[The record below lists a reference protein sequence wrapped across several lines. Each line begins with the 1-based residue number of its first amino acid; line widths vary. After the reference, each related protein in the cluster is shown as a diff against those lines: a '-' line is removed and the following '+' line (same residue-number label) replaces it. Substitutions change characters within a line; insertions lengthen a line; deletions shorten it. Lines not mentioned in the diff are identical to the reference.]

1 LLFSYCQQLY
11 KVPKAGKKPALI
23 RTMLPKWFLSH
34 IICAG
39 WPGEADGACQG
50 DSGGPLAKFVDS
62 DYPHFIQIGNYF
74 LSLEFLV

>member
-1 LLFSYCQQLY
+1 
-11 KVPKAGKKPALI
+11 
-23 RTMLPKWFLSH
+23 MLPKWFLSH